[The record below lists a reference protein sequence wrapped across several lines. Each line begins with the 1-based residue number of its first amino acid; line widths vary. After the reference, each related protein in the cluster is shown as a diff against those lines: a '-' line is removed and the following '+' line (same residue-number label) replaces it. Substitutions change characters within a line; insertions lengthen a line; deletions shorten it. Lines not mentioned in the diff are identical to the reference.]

1 MLRPLRPN
9 GSAPIAHTAH
19 TAHRAS
25 PLPAARHLRWLAL
38 ALACA
43 LAACAIPPAGGPGGA
58 RARADV
64 AAGTVSV
71 TYGDPAGFSDAQD
84 GAHETDAAR
93 RAWLDALSEHLAD
106 RAAEILPPGQRLAVQ
121 ITDVQRA
128 GRYEGW
134 RGPQAAQL
142 RVVRDIYPPRI
153 DLNFQRLGAD
163 GQVLQAGTRQLR
175 DLNFLMRPARYTD
188 DPLRY
193 EKTLVDDWVAKE
205 FGAAR

>member
-1 MLRPLRPN
+1 MTMLRPLHPS
-9 GSAPIAHTAH
+9 GSDRTNHTAH
-19 TAHRAS
+19 MASTA
-25 PLPAARHLRWLAL
+25 PARHLRWLAL
-38 ALACA
+38 AMACA
-43 LAACAIPPAGGPGGA
+43 LAACAIPPAGPGGA

-71 TYGDPAGFSDAQD
+71 TYGDTAQFSEAQD
-84 GAHETDAAR
+84 AGRETEAAR
-93 RAWLDALSEHLAD
+93 RVWLDALSEHLAE
-106 RAAEILPPGQRLAVQ
+106 RAAEALPKGQRLEVQ

-128 GRYEGW
+128 GRYEDW

-153 DLNFQRLGAD
+153 DLDFKRLGAE
-163 GQVLQAGTRQLR
+163 GQVLQAGKRQLR
-175 DLNFLMRPARYTD
+175 DLNFLMRPARYTN

-193 EKTLVDDWVAKE
+193 EKALVDDWVAKE